1 MDKVHGKGGTTSEEE
16 DIDDLI
22 KQLDDGE
29 DEYLAKYRDHRLE
42 ELSEQMKKV
51 KKNVESG
58 NYGTVK
64 TFHDEQQLISAS
76 SSAERCVVHF
86 FIDSFKK
93 CQLMD
98 SKLLS
103 VAETNLTTRFF
114 RISVE
119 ECPFLVQKLS
129 LKVLPVVIA
138 YKHGIEQDRLIGF
151 SKLGD
156 NPDDFS
162 IQQLERWLIQSA
174 VVPKKDAKLLL
185 LSKHNKQVVK
195 SAKRDVSNRHFE
207 VSKDDD
213 SDDDDYWD

>member
-119 ECPFLVQKLS
+119 KCPFLVEKLS

-162 IQQLERWLIQSA
+162 IQQLERWLIQSG

-207 VSKDDD
+207 VSKYDD